1 MGARPDGPGVKL
13 STTERAAACMNLRLC
28 GAPGRTEKEKKRNKL
43 KLIENNIRCS
53 IFGVRRVEHKK
64 VASERNIVPAICRGR
79 PLLRF

>member
-13 STTERAAACMNLRLC
+13 STTERAAACMNLKLC

-53 IFGVRRVEHKK
+53 IFGVRRVEHKREQAK
-64 VASERNIVPAICRGR
+64 ET
-79 PLLRF
+79 